1 MRVPASQATQAGCH
15 VTSVWR
21 RPAPNR
27 GHHGWSGLGRD
38 VARFV
43 ELRRAHQRMGEMT
56 SIPPNPDGRGSISH
70 TLLIGF
76 GFSESVQV
84 PQRLL
89 PTEITGLRR
98 NDVRDAFL

>member
-27 GHHGWSGLGRD
+27 GHHGWSGLGRA

-43 ELRRAHQRMGEMT
+43 ELRGAHQRAGEIG
-56 SIPPNPDGRGSISH
+56 SILPNPAGRGSIAH
-70 TLLIGF
+70 TLLIDF
-76 GFSESVQV
+76 GFYASCQV
-84 PQRLL
+84 SQRLL
-89 PTEITGLRR
+89 TTEITGLRR
-98 NDVRDAFL
+98 NDVR